1 MLLECHLLGK
11 EERGC
16 LCFNFK
22 IEPKEKKFLFK
33 RLLALPEEEV
43 CSYKSSFKKV
53 KNKVHFLP
61 LARHPVSYYCN
72 GIVHTMSKLKL
83 IHMH

>member
-22 IEPKEKKFLFK
+22 IEPKEK
-33 RLLALPEEEV
+33 
-43 CSYKSSFKKV
+43 SFYLKGYWRCPRKKYV
-53 KNKVHFLP
+53 LIN
-61 LARHPVSYYCN
+61 RHSK
-72 GIVHTMSKLKL
+72 KLK
-83 IHMH
+83 IKFIFFP